1 VYVLDTNIIIYYIA
15 EDPPVVTVLEGIVAQ
30 EVPIY
35 LSTITELEL
44 FSYASLTEE
53 DEARIE
59 AVLATVRVIPLISR
73 IARIAGDLRR
83 LYPRLKT
90 ADSAIAATALFT
102 NAALVTRNE
111 RDFRRIEGLRLSK
124 I

>member
-1 VYVLDTNIIIYYIA
+1 MYLFDTNVIIYYIA
-15 EDPPVVTVLEGIVAQ
+15 EELSVMRVVEDIVTQ
-30 EVPIY
+30 EVPLYI
-35 LSTITELEL
+35 STVTELEL
-44 FSYASLTEE
+44 FSYSALTEE

-59 AVLATVRVIPLISR
+59 AVLATLRVVPLISR

-83 LYPRLKT
+83 LYSRLKT

-102 NAALVTRNE
+102 HSTLVTRNVQ
-111 RDFRRIEGLRLSK
+111 DFKRIDSLRVLK